1 MGTEA
6 TKRCVAVRVVF
17 ASTSGGR
24 RLRSVQ
30 SKGDPHQQ
38 TAGMT
43 LDPSRHP
50 TPASSEVCPFG
61 DFWLPSV
68 RQPCVTV
75 ASRCEETNQLKVVG
89 DRIKGGCATM
99 CLFSTGGRTSFLL
112 GGINVVQMGT
122 NWSPLGYTMCLD
134 VGVSWVSSHQPCI
147 NRTTQ
152 HHTPFYNM
160 SATSKITAMASL
172 AARHVLKPQSVRC
185 AQSVMCRESCLASSS
200 SLMAHTAQ
208 QSRPMVTSSTHFGSL
223 QGGYDTSLHASYTSK
238 LQSFG
243 GSWFHLSTVSPSEY
257 TDSRTPDDLDEGIPF
272 RRSNTNADP
281 NKQLKKSTLFDDRAD
296 AKLAALSTAKHEAD
310 VAKAAF
316 LVHSQPEQSDASVSE
331 ELHFRWNQS
340 EQQLAHAYSQAIK
353 YTSRVLN
360 NQEATATAE
369 KLMYEWMARF
379 TDSFDDGSITKKRNI
394 QRNADE
400 FSDVQDTVYVNK
412 KRMVR
417 TIHKVVAKL
426 SSEDSSI
433 NEDDTLNLPTIHIPP
448 PSSKDYI
455 NLLRAYSISKA
466 RRKGQQSEALI
477 VNMLELARITSF
489 YYNVDHPK
497 WTQDRVNDFGMECD
511 NKGVK
516 KWISWTKENVPNSKA
531 FALAI
536 KCYAGST
543 RE

>member
-1 MGTEA
+1 MSFRWVQTGRLWDT
-6 TKRCVAVRVVF
+6 RCVVMGLMGVSSCTDGTVSVYVVR
-17 ASTSGGR
+17 
-24 RLRSVQ
+24 LPDEDQ
-30 SKGDPHQQ
+30 SMYCG
-38 TAGMT
+38 
-43 LDPSRHP
+43 LISLFCSRHLMH
-50 TPASSEVCPFG
+50 F
-61 DFWLPSV
+61 
-68 RQPCVTV
+68 
-75 ASRCEETNQLKVVG
+75 
-89 DRIKGGCATM
+89 
-99 CLFSTGGRTSFLL
+99 
-112 GGINVVQMGT
+112 
-122 NWSPLGYTMCLD
+122 
-134 VGVSWVSSHQPCI
+134 SSHQPCI

-185 AQSVMCRESCLASSS
+185 AQSAMCRESCLASSS

-223 QGGYDTSLHASYTSK
+223 QGRYDTSLHASYTSK

-316 LVHSQPEQSDASVSE
+316 LAHSQPEQSDASVSE

-511 NKGVK
+511 NNGVK